1 MLTFNLFQSTTN
13 DFAARSL
20 GFIQEAMKWA
30 PSATR
35 SHLQHYL
42 TQIPS
47 SSYWHHSGL
56 SLATESVLQS
66 SCLNFHAAPLS
77 VSIIH
82 TIKNILYCV
91 QWCGVVVDCSQTGTA
106 VKHCPVLLDF

>member
-1 MLTFNLFQSTTN
+1 LGSLNLFQSTTN

-66 SCLNFHAAPLS
+66 SGLNFHAAPLS
-77 VSIIH
+77 VQIYINIIH
-82 TIKNILYCV
+82 IIINIYV
-91 QWCGVVVDCSQTGTA
+91 QKINLFFLENDIG
-106 VKHCPVLLDF
+106 

>member
-1 MLTFNLFQSTTN
+1 MDTLEAREVIIINIQIKKENQLFIFNIFQSTTN

-35 SHLQHYL
+35 SHLQNYI

-56 SLATESVLQS
+56 ALATESVLQS
-66 SCLNFHAAPLS
+66 SGLNFHAAPLS
-77 VSIIH
+77 VFINNDRY
-82 TIKNILYCV
+82 KYV
-91 QWCGVVVDCSQTGTA
+91 
-106 VKHCPVLLDF
+106 

>member
-1 MLTFNLFQSTTN
+1 LGSLNLFQSTTN

-66 SCLNFHAAPLS
+66 SGLNFHAAPLS
-77 VSIIH
+77 VQIYINIIH
-82 TIKNILYCV
+82 VIINIY
-91 QWCGVVVDCSQTGTA
+91 
-106 VKHCPVLLDF
+106 VKKKCICFFLENDTR

>member
-1 MLTFNLFQSTTN
+1 MNLKTKWGTFNLFQSTTN

-56 SLATESVLQS
+56 ALATESVLQS
-66 SCLNFHAAPLS
+66 SGLNFHAAPLS
-77 VSIIH
+77 VKININIIKK
-82 TIKNILYCV
+82 ILLYNIIY
-91 QWCGVVVDCSQTGTA
+91 
-106 VKHCPVLLDF
+106 

>member
-1 MLTFNLFQSTTN
+1 MRMCYKIKLLTINLFQSTTN

-35 SHLQHYL
+35 SHLQHYI

-56 SLATESVLQS
+56 ALATESILQS
-66 SCLNFHAAPLS
+66 SGLNFHAAPLS
-77 VSIIH
+77 VQIYIYYKIYRYFVIYH
-82 TIKNILYCV
+82 IFI
-91 QWCGVVVDCSQTGTA
+91 
-106 VKHCPVLLDF
+106 